1 MKNNKLTVNSDTEQ
15 EVQLLMNRGKQPAL
29 IVNEDPSSKNRTAS
43 SNGDILKS
51 FDDDSNEEDYG
62 PKISDLLAQ
71 RVDGKWQTKL
81 TSDKV
86 KEKSQNLQT
95 PENCTK

>member
-62 PKISDLLAQ
+62 PNISDLLAQ

-81 TSDKV
+81 TSGKV
-86 KEKSQNLQT
+86 KESQNLQT